1 MPDTHPVR
9 EVIPNEQS
17 SGVQRLDTGLQE
29 ILTLTTDEK
38 LELLRLW
45 RKKKALCAT
54 ADQSNAQR
62 A

>member
-1 MPDTHPVR
+1 MPDTNTIR
-9 EVIPNEQS
+9 EVIPSGQS
-17 SGVQRLDTGLQE
+17 SHIQRPDPGLQE
-29 ILTLTTDEK
+29 ILALTTDEK

-54 ADQSNAQR
+54 ADQSTAQR

>member
-9 EVIPNEQS
+9 EVIPSEQR

-29 ILTLTTDEK
+29 ILALTTDEK
-38 LELLRLW
+38 IELLRLW

-54 ADQSNAQR
+54 AGQSTAQR